1 MAVELRKLLQ
11 LAVDKEAGEL
21 RFTVGAPPSVR
32 LRSGLRPLNLPVLTP
47 EDTLRFLKGMA
58 PVTGMQEFKDE
69 GACSFDFAFD
79 TTASFRVTAFLQE
92 GHCSLTATLVPH
104 QAPVIRDLDRR
115 LSRRLDMPLRPY
127 SSDLRL
133 ALSAAEFASSFGFS
147 GGMSP
152 EKAPRTLFASYRDKK
167 YERPVKDEAHLA
179 AELCR
184 FILDVLDGS
193 ASAQG

>member
-11 LAVDKEAGEL
+11 LAVDKETGEL

-92 GHCSLTATLVPH
+92 NPDPSLEE
-104 QAPVIRDLDRR
+104 IR
-115 LSRRLDMPLRPY
+115 
-127 SSDLRL
+127 
-133 ALSAAEFASSFGFS
+133 EGIS
-147 GGMSP
+147 GN
-152 EKAPRTLFASYRDKK
+152 
-167 YERPVKDEAHLA
+167 
-179 AELCR
+179 LCR
-184 FILDVLDGS
+184 CTGY
-193 ASAQG
+193 QGIIKAVQHAAAAGRSVVTSTEGN